1 MPVGRAQ
8 TTIFLLFL
16 LILVIAILGGL
27 ALLSGSVQPA
37 DKVTCDGLKSYLE
50 AGATE
55 ALHSCVWLTGQR
67 GGVLEPGTGE
77 AYALHRIAHGYNGTP
92 SLPDIAMMER
102 DLTACLR
109 NRTNQC
115 LVPALSNFED
125 LGCGVEPGK
134 IDPGVTI
141 TATDVSWRATTDI
154 RARDQVL
161 LEIGP
166 GTVATPI
173 QAMHEHLDRLN
184 RDRSAQVVET
194 DVPLTRLRD
203 ADFNLTV
210 IELKTGSQIYAVTDP
225 GVIFDAM
232 PYTFLSAHWFS

>member
-16 LILVIAILGGL
+16 LLLVIAILSGL
-27 ALLSGSVQPA
+27 ALLSGEIQPA
-37 DKVTCDGLKSYLE
+37 EKVTCDGLKPYLE

-67 GGVLEPGTGE
+67 GGVLEPRAGE
-77 AYALHRIAHGYNGTP
+77 AYALHRIAHGYNGRP

-115 LVPALSNFED
+115 LLPALSIFKN

-134 IDPGVTI
+134 IGPEVTI
-141 TATDVSWRATTDI
+141 TASDVSWRATTDI
-154 RARDQVL
+154 HARDQVL
-161 LEIGP
+161 SEIGP
-166 GTVATPI
+166 GAVATPI
-173 QAMHEHLDRLN
+173 QAMHEHLEGLN
-184 RDRSAQVVET
+184 RDRSAEDREP

-203 ADFNLTV
+203 AKFNVTV
-210 IELKTGSQIYAVTDP
+210 IELRSGSQIYAVTDP
-225 GVIFDAM
+225 GASFDAM
-232 PYTFLSAHWFS
+232 PYSFLSAHRFS